1 MVIVYKI
8 LEQIEHDQF
17 YDIAYVRVGFVDDD
31 GVLMKLPVP
40 KELNTQQ
47 LDDMLTAELN
57 KLTTYFVEH
66 PRVKEQFYSKC

>member
-66 PRVKEQFYSKC
+66 PRVKEQLYSKC